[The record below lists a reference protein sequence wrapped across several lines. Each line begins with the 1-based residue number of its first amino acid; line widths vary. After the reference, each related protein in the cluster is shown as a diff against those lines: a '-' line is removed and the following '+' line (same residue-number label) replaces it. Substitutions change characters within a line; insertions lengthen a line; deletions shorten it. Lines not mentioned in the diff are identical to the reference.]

1 MHVQVRDVRWPAS
14 AAATPGGLRQR
25 RNRGV
30 VLGCTCATTTHA
42 TRTGGEP
49 LCCSVISLHTACS
62 APYLPLARAAAVPH
76 VALLLALRQGYSSTY
91 TISGCSDP
99 ADCGVFKLVPANCT
113 DTYEGR
119 CPGGRYAN
127 GNTDRT
133 LCDGAP
139 AYQSADGTRVLL
151 RWYSSGFD
159 YTSWRVAGSY
169 APHTPLSN
177 CFGGITYL
185 LSASINGRLGYA
197 PTAPGYDARDQGQEG
212 WLDDNNS
219 QRGRIRV
226 TAGGGH

>member
-151 RWYSSGFD
+151 RWYNSGPD
-159 YTSWRVAGSY
+159 YTAWWVADRSALDACLG
-169 APHTPLSN
+169 APD
-177 CFGGITYL
+177 YL
-185 LSASINGRLGYA
+185 LSASNPGRLGSA
-197 PTAPGYDARDQGQEG
+197 PTAPGYSAGDGWRDHNNGQFG
-212 WLDDNNS
+212 AP
-219 QRGRIRV
+219 IRV